1 MEQPAFI
8 LLTLELLDVLPFST
22 LYGAFGI
29 LLYLWIAIVYPIYL
43 VYRLT
48 CGRRRVRD
56 KTTNIKDRSKP
67 AAKKGRLNQW
77 ISEKVNTVVFA
88 LYGESDEK
96 LTAFLKKESTH
107 GVSESRDAWTD
118 TELPWLA
125 TMVRINAIT
134 LLLTCGLALW
144 DRFLILRTTTCDDTK
159 ICFWGTNDP
168 VTGWSRTLIT
178 NCSSLNSN
186 QTGQVICFEFAYNA
200 GDAVGLA
207 GGVLTY
213 GIYSMK
219 FGSIV
224 LIFFFRLLKKCCK
237 KTVYRLMAFV
247 VQQLPI
253 TAMLVAA
260 ILSMAF
266 ARYRD
271 LVIYGTFVEAFGIA
285 SIMALVLATPWSVLV
300 TEEDAAT
307 NIRDELLNLDKSIT
321 KGLSD
326 TKVGKVCQA
335 FDEVLVGSNSDNEEQ
350 NDHSIDH
357 TGRAE
362 EKSITETAMN
372 DGGDQ
377 QVEKVVPNESVTA
390 VDLEPHLNTEDKN
403 HEIEVRV

>member
-48 CGRRRVRD
+48 CGQRRVRD
-56 KTTNIKDRSKP
+56 KTTNIKDSSKP
-67 AAKKGRLNQW
+67 AAKKRRLNQW
-77 ISEKVNTVVFA
+77 ISEKVNTAVFA

-96 LTAFLKKESTH
+96 LTDFLKKESTH
-107 GVSESRDAWTD
+107 RISESGDAWID

-125 TMVRINAIT
+125 TMVRINAIA

-144 DRFLILRTTTCDDTK
+144 DRFLIHRSTTCDDTK
-159 ICFWGTNDP
+159 ICFLGTNNAI
-168 VTGWSRTLIT
+168 TGWSRTPIT

-186 QTGQVICFEFAYNA
+186 QTGQVICFEFAYSV

-224 LIFFFRLLKKCCK
+224 LIFFFRLLKRCCS

-247 VQQLPI
+247 MQQLPI

-285 SIMALVLATPWSVLV
+285 SIIALVLATPWSVLV
-300 TEEDAAT
+300 TKEDAAT
-307 NIRDELLNLDKSIT
+307 NIRDELLNLDKSIA

-326 TKVGKVCQA
+326 TKVGKVYQA
-335 FDEVLVGSNSDNEEQ
+335 IDEVLVGSNSESEEE
-350 NDHSIDH
+350 NNHSIDH
-357 TGRAE
+357 TGRAGDQ
-362 EKSITETAMN
+362 SITETAMD

-377 QVEKVVPNESVTA
+377 QVEKVFHNESATA
-390 VDLEPHLNTEDKN
+390 VDLEPDLHTEDEN
-403 HEIEVRV
+403 HEIEARV